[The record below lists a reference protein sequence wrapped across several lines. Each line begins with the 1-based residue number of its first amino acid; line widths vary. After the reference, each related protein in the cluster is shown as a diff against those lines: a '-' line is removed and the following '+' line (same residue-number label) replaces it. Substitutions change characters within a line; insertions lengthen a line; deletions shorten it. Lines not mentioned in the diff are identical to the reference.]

1 MAGRRTSP
9 AAAPARL
16 LTLDTTAEAFRAETA
31 ALCGV
36 VAGLTDAD
44 LSRPSPCPPWTTA
57 DLLCHVIIATDRVSS
72 AIEAAARAQGEL
84 VTAAGYYR
92 PDERFSATVNADRI
106 DIASA
111 LAARL
116 STVAAIRAELTTA
129 TERTLAILA
138 AAPAG
143 QLVGTRHG
151 DRMLL
156 SEFAVTRVVE
166 LGVHGLDLAA
176 GLGRSPWLT
185 SEATHVLADLLLPGG
200 ASTARAICARLGC
213 DRTGLVARLTGRA
226 ALSAADSA
234 VLAEYGV
241 HRLALG

>member
-1 MAGRRTSP
+1 VAG
-9 AAAPARL
+9 
-16 LTLDTTAEAFRAETA
+16 LTPDMTADAFRAEAA
-31 ALCGV
+31 ALRGV
-36 VAGLTDAD
+36 LAGLTDAD
-44 LSRPSPCPPWTTA
+44 LDRPSPCLPWTIA
-57 DLLCHVIIATDRVSS
+57 GLLCHVIIATDRVRP
-72 AIEAAARAQGEL
+72 AIEAAGRAHGEL

-106 DIASA
+106 DIAAA

-116 STVAAIRAELTTA
+116 GTVAAIRAELTTA
-129 TERTLAILA
+129 AERTLAILV

-176 GLGRSPWLT
+176 GLDREPWLT
-185 SEATHVLADLLLPGG
+185 SEATVVLIDLLLPGG
-200 ASTARAICARLGC
+200 ASTAQALCAGLAC
-213 DRTGLVARLTGRA
+213 DRTGLITRLTGRVT
-226 ALSAADSA
+226 LSATDSA
-234 VLAEYGV
+234 VLAQHGLT
-241 HRLALG
+241 RLALG